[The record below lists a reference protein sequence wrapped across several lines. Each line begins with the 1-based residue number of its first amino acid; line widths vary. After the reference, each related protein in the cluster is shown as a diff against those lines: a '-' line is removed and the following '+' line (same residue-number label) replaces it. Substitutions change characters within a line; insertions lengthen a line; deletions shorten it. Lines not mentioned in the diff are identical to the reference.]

1 MPGPDQNSKG
11 GPRTKP
17 DAIPPVALVTGAGGA
32 IGRAITAAL
41 RARGTQVIATDLAPP
56 ARLPTGSAPGPMPRA
71 LKLDVTSAADV
82 RRVFARV
89 LKEYGRLDLLVNNA
103 GAVSLAPFV
112 ELTERQWDE
121 AFAVN
126 TRGVFL
132 CARAAAR
139 HMIARGSGGRI
150 VNVSSIA
157 ARVGFRF
164 QAHYCAAK
172 AAVLGLTKAL
182 ALELAPHH
190 ITVNAICPGAVDTP
204 MLEQALRESSVLAG
218 LSAADYRRMVLSSIP
233 LGRLQTPEDVG
244 SLVAF
249 LASPGASN
257 MTGEAINLDG
267 GIVRD

>member
-1 MPGPDQNSKG
+1 MRGADRSGKG
-11 GPRTKP
+11 GLGTASDP
-17 DAIPPVALVTGAGGA
+17 IGSVALVTGAAGA

-41 RARGTQVIATDLAPP
+41 RAAGAQVIATDLALP
-56 ARLPTGSAPGPMPRA
+56 ARFATETGPGPAPKAM
-71 LKLDVTSAADV
+71 KLDVTSATGV
-82 RRVFARV
+82 RHVFGRVV
-89 LKEYGRLDLLVNNA
+89 KEYGRLDVLVNNA

-112 ELTERQWDE
+112 DLTERQWDE

-139 HMIARGSGGRI
+139 HMIARGGGGRI
-150 VNVSSIA
+150 INVSSIA

-182 ALELAPHH
+182 ALELAPHK
-190 ITVNAICPGAVDTP
+190 ITVNAICPGAVDTR
-204 MLEQALRESSVLAG
+204 MLEKALNESSVLAG
-218 LSAADYRRMVLSSIP
+218 LTAADYRRMVLSSIP
-233 LGRLQTPEDVG
+233 LGRFQTPEDVA

-249 LASPGASN
+249 LASAGAAN

>member
-1 MPGPDQNSKG
+1 MPSSHREGKG
-11 GPRTKP
+11 ALRTTT
-17 DAIPPVALVTGAGGA
+17 DRFGPVALVTGAAGA
-32 IGRAITAAL
+32 IGHAITAAL
-41 RARGTQVIATDLAPP
+41 RARGAHVIATDLAPP
-56 ARLPTGSAPGPMPRA
+56 ARLARERGPGPAPSA

-82 RRVFARV
+82 RRVFGRV
-89 LKEYGRLDLLVNNA
+89 VREWGRLDVLVNNA
-103 GAVSLAPFV
+103 GAVSLAPLV

-126 TRGVFL
+126 ARGVFL

-139 HMIARGSGGRI
+139 HMIACGGGGRI

-172 AAVLGLTKAL
+172 AAVLGFTKAL
-182 ALELAPHH
+182 ALELAPHR
-190 ITVNAICPGAVDTP
+190 ITVNAVCPGAVDTP
-204 MLEQALRESSVLAG
+204 MLERALRESSVFAG
-218 LSAADYRRMVLSSIP
+218 VSAADYRQMVLSSIP
-233 LGRLQTPEDVG
+233 LGRFQTPEDVG

-249 LASPGASN
+249 LASPAAAN
-257 MTGEAINLDG
+257 ITGEAINLDG

>member
-1 MPGPDQNSKG
+1 MPGADRDGKRKRGHASDPIS
-11 GPRTKP
+11 
-17 DAIPPVALVTGAGGA
+17 VALVTGAAGA

-41 RARGTQVIATDLAPP
+41 RARGAQVIATDLAMS
-56 ARLPTGSAPGPMPRA
+56 ARLAAQRGPGPVPKAM
-71 LKLDVTSAADV
+71 KLDVTSAAGV
-82 RRVFARV
+82 RRVFGRV
-89 LKEYGRLDLLVNNA
+89 VKEYGRLDLLVNNA
-103 GAVSLAPFV
+103 GTVSFAPFI
-112 ELTERQWDE
+112 ELTERQWDQ

-126 TRGVFL
+126 TRGAFL

-139 HMIARGSGGRI
+139 HMIARGGGGRI

-190 ITVNAICPGAVDTP
+190 ITVNAVCPGAVDTR

-233 LGRLQTPEDVG
+233 LGRFQTPEDVA

-249 LASPGASN
+249 LTSPAAAN
-257 MTGEAINLDG
+257 MTGEAINVDG